1 MERLIMQTIRLR
13 FVDHAAAI
21 AALKAAGWLT
31 TDPETSTE
39 TVPPL
44 VDAGGVRCD
53 IDMIGVL
60 RAMTGTEGE
69 PVMTPLPG
77 WHVNLLW
84 WGDGEPPQIGG
95 EVVTPEAA
103 LREWLV

>member
-1 MERLIMQTIRLR
+1 MQTIRLR
-13 FVDHAAAI
+13 FADRADAL
-21 AALKAAGWLT
+21 AALAAAGWLV
-31 TDPETSTE
+31 TDPETGAE

-44 VDAGGVRCD
+44 VHEGGVRCD

-60 RAMTGTEGE
+60 YEETDTQGE
-69 PVMTPLPG
+69 SLMTPLPG

-84 WGDGEPPQIGG
+84 WGDAPPPAIGG
-95 EVVTPEAA
+95 EVVEPGAA